1 MPSNRNS
8 GWAGPILALFALIA
22 IVSVPILAY
31 LGGRAANTTVEPAP
45 PGAQVSATGS
55 TGGQLSKPVSATVAA
70 GAHDFVRFGCDQCHG
85 FDGSGGVSPD
95 VPSLTTLAPSLTEAE
110 LTNIINTGRGISTN
124 PTKPFMPVWHGII
137 SKAQIADLVAYL
149 HAGLPPVA
157 DAAPLPVPKGQGSP
171 VAGSIDYINFSC
183 INCHG
188 PNGLGGVP
196 NPQSPD
202 RTIPPLGTPEILPAV
217 QHAPEDRRGDQV
229 RQRHRE
235 APDRQHA
242 TLGRDPHPRRDQ
254 RPDRLHPHPR
264 AANHGLV
271 PPAAGRV
278 VCPPP
283 HYGAGRTRR
292 PPRFG
297 PPYRCCG

>member
-202 RTIPPLGTPEILPAV
+202 RTIPPLGTPEFFQQFNTRQKIAAVIRSGSVIGKHPIVSMPHWGGILTPAEINDLIAYI
-217 QHAPEDRRGDQV
+217 H
-229 RQRHRE
+229 
-235 APDRQHA
+235 
-242 TLGRDPHPRRDQ
+242 TLE
-254 RPDRLHPHPR
+254 RPTT
-264 AANHGLV
+264 G
-271 PPAAGRV
+271 
-278 VCPPP
+278 
-283 HYGAGRTRR
+283 
-292 PPRFG
+292 
-297 PPYRCCG
+297 